1 MSLEDVIASL
11 KSTASLEKAEDPAEF
26 NRVVET
32 SMSEAVGF
40 WKGKSLKEVSDYM

>member
-11 KSTASLEKAEDPAEF
+11 KSPASVEKAEDPAEF

-32 SMSEAVGF
+32 SLAEVVGYC
-40 WKGKSLKEVSDYM
+40 KGKSLKAVSA